1 MALIYNYILGYD
13 TDNNT
18 WFHNVEAEEW
28 FMEDKTVF
36 NTKYEEYIS
45 EYQGDGIYLSDAE
58 RLIESFNEAVETLNE
73 KEVEAV
79 AKKLIAFHEAVER
92 IHSERNNDI

>member
-13 TDNNT
+13 TEDNT
-18 WFHNVEAEEW
+18 WFHNVDAESD
-28 FMEDKTVF
+28 FMEGKTVF
-36 NTKYEEYIS
+36 NNKYEEYIS

-58 RLIESFNEAVETLNE
+58 RLIESFNEAVETLNK

-92 IHSERNNDI
+92 IHSERNNEI

>member
-18 WFHNVEAEEW
+18 WFHNIEAEEF
-28 FMEDKTVF
+28 FMDDKTVF

-58 RLIESFNEAVETLNE
+58 RLIESFNEAIETLNA
-73 KEVEAV
+73 KELEAV
-79 AKKLIAFHEAVER
+79 RQQMIRFNEALDNVIRDRE
-92 IHSERNNDI
+92 E

>member
-13 TDNNT
+13 TTDNT
-18 WFHNVEAEEW
+18 WFHNVEAESD
-28 FMEDKTVF
+28 FMEGNTVF
-36 NTKYEEYIS
+36 NSKYEEYIS

-58 RLIESFNEAVETLNE
+58 RLIESFNEAVETLNK

-92 IHSERNNDI
+92 ITDERNNDI

>member
-13 TDNNT
+13 TTDNT
-18 WFHNVEAEEW
+18 WFHNVEAESD
-28 FMEDKTVF
+28 FMDSKTVF

-58 RLIESFNEAVETLNE
+58 RLIESFNESVETLNQ
-73 KEVEAV
+73 KEIEAV
-79 AKKLIAFHEAVER
+79 AKKLIAFHEAIER
-92 IHSERNNDI
+92 ITDERNNNV

>member
-13 TDNNT
+13 TTDNT
-18 WFHNVEAEEW
+18 WFHNVEAESD
-28 FMEDKTVF
+28 FMDSKTVF

-58 RLIESFNEAVETLNE
+58 RLIESFNESVEILNQ
-73 KEVEAV
+73 KEIEAV
-79 AKKLIAFHEAVER
+79 AKKLIAFHEAIER
-92 IHSERNNDI
+92 ITDERNNNV